1 MKIKIIL
8 FSIIFIVFVILALYL
23 NKDITFN
30 EIIENKNILYM
41 QFYYGLDKTLYDLS
55 SEQETV
61 ILELLANLELIKIS
75 EDDVPLI
82 YGGPIYIK
90 FISDANTDIICSIY
104 DSEHLSFKQKDK
116 TMYYR
121 DSSGTLNNLL
131 TYVNKAYYEIAER
144 NNYACMLAESTN
156 TGESVGHAT
165 ALCWYKLSSYDNNLF
180 NSVTIME
187 PHYQCIRTISAMPPN
202 ITYSIDGYVFQ
213 WNETIRLLYNT

>member
-1 MKIKIIL
+1 MKFKIIL

-144 NNYACMLAESTN
+144 NNYEQN
-156 TGESVGHAT
+156 
-165 ALCWYKLSSYDNNLF
+165 
-180 NSVTIME
+180 
-187 PHYQCIRTISAMPPN
+187 
-202 ITYSIDGYVFQ
+202 
-213 WNETIRLLYNT
+213 

>member
-1 MKIKIIL
+1 MNTSYLIELSKNYIQRKNGDVYKVTPKHFLKI
-8 FSIIFIVFVILALYL
+8 SPWNDGEDRRIF
-23 NKDITFN
+23 
-30 EIIENKNILYM
+30 E
-41 QFYYGLDKTLYDLS
+41 
-55 SEQETV
+55 
-61 ILELLANLELIKIS
+61 IS

-144 NNYACMLAESTN
+144 NNYEQN
-156 TGESVGHAT
+156 
-165 ALCWYKLSSYDNNLF
+165 
-180 NSVTIME
+180 
-187 PHYQCIRTISAMPPN
+187 
-202 ITYSIDGYVFQ
+202 
-213 WNETIRLLYNT
+213 